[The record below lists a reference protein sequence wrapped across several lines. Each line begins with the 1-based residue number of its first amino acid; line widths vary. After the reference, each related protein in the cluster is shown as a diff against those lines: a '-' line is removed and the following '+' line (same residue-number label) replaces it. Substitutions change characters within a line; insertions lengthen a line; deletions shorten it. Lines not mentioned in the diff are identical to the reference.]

1 MKTLTADTLE
11 FGKSPTTKS
20 PTQFTPFHIG
30 DLDWSVEGDVLT
42 LEFDGKAYEVADDG
56 FRYVIQYG
64 LQQALTDSY
73 AAEIDAAKATTRFI
87 ARLKKII
94 EGTMSLDGKSTGD
107 PVRAEMRA
115 LAVRAYCTSQGKSE
129 SALRKELGKTWSRTI
144 RGVME
149 QLGDKLRPAAESIVE
164 AKRLAV
170 DLALTP
176 EPAEP
181 PTAQEQAPEQE
192 QVPAPKKAKR
202 AK

>member
-20 PTQFTPFHIG
+20 PTQFAPFHIG
-30 DLDWSVEGDVLT
+30 DLDWTVEGDMLT

-73 AAEIDAAKATTRFI
+73 AAETDATKATARFI

-94 EGTMSLDGKSTGD
+94 EGSMSLDGKATGD

-115 LAVRAYCTSQGKSE
+115 LAVKAYCTSMGKSE

-144 RGVME
+144 RAVME
-149 QLGDKLRPAAESIVE
+149 KLGDKLRPAAESIVN

-176 EPAEP
+176 EPVEAVPEP
-181 PTAQEQAPEQE
+181 KE
-192 QVPAPKKAKR
+192 VPAPTKAKR